1 MDSVTQLLLGAAVA
15 GAVAGKRTTPKVLAA
30 GAILGTVPDL
40 DVFISY
46 GDPLQDMIQHRG
58 FSHSLFVL
66 FPFSLLLAFAW
77 QQWKKSD
84 WSFLQLWAVIAAAL
98 MTHPLLDSFTSYG
111 TQLFWPLDVASVA
124 ISSIFIID
132 PLYTLPLLILV
143 IASLMWR
150 DKAAYLCRVS
160 LVISSAYLMWTV
172 AAQQIVTDRVL
183 AEIQGTSREGAAIL
197 VTPTPLN
204 SVLWRTVVI
213 TESSYWEGLT
223 SLLDSSSEIEM
234 IEHPKG
240 RWDQGI
246 NDSDYKQL
254 EAFTRGFVSISR
266 QQDQLK
272 VTDLRLGMAG
282 YHPFSFYLAQQVESR
297 WQSITPIKVDTTAI
311 RIKDVPAAWLRLL
324 GNQEFDANLC
334 HKSEC
339 G

>member
-30 GAILGTVPDL
+30 GAILGTLPDL

-46 GDPLQDMIQHRG
+46 GDPLQDMIKHRG
-58 FSHSLFVL
+58 FSHSLFIL
-66 FPFSLLLAFAW
+66 FPFSLLLAYAW
-77 QQWKKSD
+77 QRWKKSD
-84 WSFLQLWAVIAAAL
+84 WSLLQLWTVIAAVL
-98 MTHPLLDSFTSYG
+98 VTHPLLDSFTAYG

-132 PLYTLPLLILV
+132 PLYTLPLFALV
-143 IASLMWR
+143 LASLLWR
-150 DKAAYLCRVS
+150 EKAAKLCQIS
-160 LVISSAYLMWTV
+160 LVISSCYLLWTV
-172 AAQQIVTDRVL
+172 AAQQIATERVL
-183 AEIQGTSREGAAIL
+183 AEIKGTPLEGSSIL
-197 VTPTPLN
+197 VTSTPLN

-213 TESSYWEGLT
+213 TETSYWEGLT
-223 SLLDSSSEIEM
+223 SLFDSNSNIEM

-240 RWDQGI
+240 HWNPNI
-246 NDSDYKQL
+246 NDVNFKKL
-254 EAFTRGFVSISR
+254 EAFTNGFVSIS
-266 QQDQLK
+266 QQENKLK

-282 YHPFSFYLAQQVESR
+282 YHPFSFYLAQEVESS
-297 WQSITPIKVDTTAI
+297 WQSITPVKVESATI
-311 RIKDVPAAWLRLL
+311 RVKDVPAAWLRIL